1 MSSMSNQAAVEEF
14 TAPHN
19 LSHGSSGVN
28 ILIADDDKDYRE
40 LYSDL
45 LRSEGFQTFCAKDGA
60 QALAVLH
67 HERIDLALVDVM
79 MPKMDGMSVCRE
91 VKNNPETR
99 LVPILLV
106 TGWASDRGLLTGI
119 ESGADAYLKKPID
132 NIELITRVR
141 ALIEKKRF
149 TDDLENTERVLLS
162 FTEIAEAKN
171 PYTAGHGYRV
181 SQSALRLATHIG
193 LSSEERE
200 WVRRGALL
208 HDIGKV
214 GVPDKILNKPGPL
227 NAEERIILN
236 SHTYV
241 GERICAPLASCR
253 LLLQIVRNHHER
265 LDGSGYPDGL
275 WGRQISIMTRVVS
288 LADVYDGLTTDRP
301 YHPSFSH
308 RQAIFQIRREAKQG
322 SWDLGIV
329 DVLAEWPSPPSPPG
343 TQPHGST
350 IAAMGYGNYEN
361 ALAADSIAIQ
371 FQSAAV

>member
-1 MSSMSNQAAVEEF
+1 MSNQAAVEEF

-253 LLLQIVRNHHER
+253 PLLQIVRNHHER

-329 DVLAEWPSPPSPPG
+329 DVLAEWPAPSRLPYARCTVSEG
-343 TQPHGST
+343 
-350 IAAMGYGNYEN
+350 A
-361 ALAADSIAIQ
+361 
-371 FQSAAV
+371 

>member
-1 MSSMSNQAAVEEF
+1 
-14 TAPHN
+14 
-19 LSHGSSGVN
+19 
-28 ILIADDDKDYRE
+28 
-40 LYSDL
+40 
-45 LRSEGFQTFCAKDGA
+45 
-60 QALAVLH
+60 LA
-67 HERIDLALVDVM
+67 
-79 MPKMDGMSVCRE
+79 
-91 VKNNPETR
+91 
-99 LVPILLV
+99 
-106 TGWASDRGLLTGI
+106 GI
-119 ESGADAYLKKPID
+119 ESGADAYLKKPVD
-132 NIELITRVR
+132 NTELITRVR

-241 GERICAPLASCR
+241 GERICAPLASFR
-253 LLLQIVRNHHER
+253 PLLQIVRNHHER

-275 WGRQISIMTRVVS
+275 WGSQISILTRVVS

-308 RQAIFQIRREAKQG
+308 RQAMFQIRREAKQG
-322 SWDLGIV
+322 WWDLGIV
-329 DVLAEWPSPPSPPG
+329 DTLEKCGAPGRLPYVRDTPSED
-343 TQPHGST
+343 
-350 IAAMGYGNYEN
+350 A
-361 ALAADSIAIQ
+361 
-371 FQSAAV
+371 